1 MKINV
6 KDDVTITG
14 TVIDVDDD
22 ENFVLI
28 RTAKNNEYL
37 ICIEDIK
44 TIRPEGNNGGGVR
57 SIVKEGEDGTSNN

>member
-1 MKINV
+1 MKVNV

-37 ICIEDIK
+37 ICIEDVK
-44 TIRPEGNNGGGVR
+44 TIRPEGNNGGGKR
-57 SIVKEGEDGTSNN
+57 AIIKENKNG